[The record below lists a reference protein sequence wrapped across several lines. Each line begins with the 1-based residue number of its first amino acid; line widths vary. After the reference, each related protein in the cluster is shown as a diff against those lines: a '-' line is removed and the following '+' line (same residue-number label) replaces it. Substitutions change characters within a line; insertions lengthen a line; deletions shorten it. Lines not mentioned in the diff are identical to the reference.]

1 MVKLAI
7 DKSDSRWI
15 KKSQKG
21 PCFKMER
28 HPAYY
33 EKHNKTTGGPDM
45 KMLKK
50 LAALILAATMV
61 LVLFTACGGDTPSTP
76 EAQAEAQMMSTINAK
91 RGSAAQLCNDT
102 ELKQEAE
109 KFLDSAVDI
118 NTGAWKIYNAID
130 VHRDDNGVYTAK
142 VVVKNEYTGKLLEE
156 FFKLVN
162 NKDKDVNI
170 NAVGKWTKVGV
181 AAKTVKGNM
190 YISVVV
196 QVNPNA

>member
-1 MVKLAI
+1 
-7 DKSDSRWI
+7 
-15 KKSQKG
+15 
-21 PCFKMER
+21 
-28 HPAYY
+28 
-33 EKHNKTTGGPDM
+33 M

-76 EAQAEAQMMSTINAK
+76 EAQAENQVMSAINAK
-91 RGSAAQLCNDT
+91 RGTAVQLCNDT

-118 NTGAWKIYNAID
+118 NTGFLKFTNSVKVD
-130 VHRDDNGVYTAK
+130 RDDQGIYTAK

-156 FFKLVN
+156 FFNMVN

-190 YISVVV
+190 YISIVV
-196 QVNPNA
+196 QVNPKA

>member
-1 MVKLAI
+1 
-7 DKSDSRWI
+7 
-15 KKSQKG
+15 
-21 PCFKMER
+21 
-28 HPAYY
+28 
-33 EKHNKTTGGPDM
+33 M

-76 EAQAEAQMMSTINAK
+76 EAQAEAQMMSTINK
-91 RGSAAQLCNDT
+91 QRGSAVQLCNDT

-109 KFLDSAVDI
+109 KFLDSKVNID
-118 NTGAWKIYNAID
+118 TGFWNVGSRIEVN
-130 VHRDDNGVYTAK
+130 RDNGIYTAK

-181 AAKTVKGNM
+181 AAKTIKGNM

>member
-1 MVKLAI
+1 
-7 DKSDSRWI
+7 
-15 KKSQKG
+15 
-21 PCFKMER
+21 
-28 HPAYY
+28 
-33 EKHNKTTGGPDM
+33 M

-91 RGSAAQLCNDT
+91 RGSAVQLCNDT

-118 NTGAWKIYNAID
+118 NTGFLKFTNSVKVD
-130 VHRDDNGVYTAK
+130 RDDQGIYTAK
-142 VVVKNEYTGKLLEE
+142 IVVKNEYTGKLLEE
-156 FFKLVN
+156 FFNRIN
-162 NKDKDVNI
+162 NENKDVNI

-181 AAKTVKGNM
+181 AAKTIKGNM
-190 YISVVV
+190 YISIVV

>member
-1 MVKLAI
+1 
-7 DKSDSRWI
+7 
-15 KKSQKG
+15 
-21 PCFKMER
+21 
-28 HPAYY
+28 
-33 EKHNKTTGGPDM
+33 M

-61 LVLFTACGGDTPSTP
+61 LVLFTACGGDTSSTP

-91 RGSAAQLCNDT
+91 RGSAPQLCNDT

-118 NTGAWKIYNAID
+118 NTGFLKFTNS
-130 VHRDDNGVYTAK
+130 VKVERDDQGIYTAK

-156 FFKLVN
+156 FFKRIN
-162 NKDKDVNI
+162 NDNKDVNI

-190 YISVVV
+190 YISIVV
-196 QVNPNA
+196 QVDPNA

>member
-1 MVKLAI
+1 
-7 DKSDSRWI
+7 
-15 KKSQKG
+15 
-21 PCFKMER
+21 
-28 HPAYY
+28 
-33 EKHNKTTGGPDM
+33 M

-50 LAALILAATMV
+50 LAALVLAATMV
-61 LVLFTACGGDTPSTP
+61 LVLFTACGGDTAQSP

-91 RGSAAQLCNDT
+91 RGSAVQLCNDT

-156 FFKLVN
+156 FFNRIN
-162 NKDKDVNI
+162 NENKDVNI
-170 NAVGKWTKVGV
+170 SAVGKWTKVGV
-181 AAKTVKGNM
+181 AAKTIKGNM
-190 YISVVV
+190 YISIVV

>member
-1 MVKLAI
+1 
-7 DKSDSRWI
+7 
-15 KKSQKG
+15 
-21 PCFKMER
+21 
-28 HPAYY
+28 
-33 EKHNKTTGGPDM
+33 M

-61 LVLFTACGGDTPSTP
+61 LVLFTACGGDTTSTP

-118 NTGAWKIYNAID
+118 NTGFLKFKNSVKVD
-130 VHRDDNGVYTAK
+130 RDNQGVYTAK
-142 VVVKNEYTGKLLEE
+142 FVIANEYTGKLLEE
-156 FFKLVN
+156 FFNRIN
-162 NKDKDVNI
+162 NENKDVNI

-181 AAKTVKGNM
+181 AAKTIKGNM
-190 YISVVV
+190 YISIVV
-196 QVNPNA
+196 QVNTKA

>member
-1 MVKLAI
+1 
-7 DKSDSRWI
+7 
-15 KKSQKG
+15 
-21 PCFKMER
+21 
-28 HPAYY
+28 
-33 EKHNKTTGGPDM
+33 M

-91 RGSAAQLCNDT
+91 RGATAVQLCNDT

-130 VHRDDNGVYTAK
+130 VHRDDNGIYTAK

-190 YISVVV
+190 YISIVV
-196 QVNPNA
+196 QVNPKA

>member
-1 MVKLAI
+1 
-7 DKSDSRWI
+7 
-15 KKSQKG
+15 
-21 PCFKMER
+21 
-28 HPAYY
+28 
-33 EKHNKTTGGPDM
+33 M

-50 LAALILAATMV
+50 LAALILAATMA
-61 LVLFTACGGDTPSTP
+61 LVLFTACGDPPSTP

-91 RGSAAQLCNDT
+91 RGSAVQLCNDT

-181 AAKTVKGNM
+181 AAKTIKGNM

>member
-1 MVKLAI
+1 
-7 DKSDSRWI
+7 
-15 KKSQKG
+15 
-21 PCFKMER
+21 
-28 HPAYY
+28 
-33 EKHNKTTGGPDM
+33 M

-76 EAQAEAQMMSTINAK
+76 EAQAEAQMMSTINANL
-91 RGSAAQLCNDT
+91 GSKVQLCNDT

-118 NTGAWKIYNAID
+118 NTGFLKFAHRVKVD
-130 VHRDDNGVYTAK
+130 RDDQGIYTAK

-156 FFKLVN
+156 FFKRIN
-162 NKDKDVNI
+162 NDNKDVNI
-170 NAVGKWTKVGV
+170 NAAGKWTKVGV
-181 AAKTVKGNM
+181 AAKTIKGNM
-190 YISVVV
+190 YISIVV